1 MRDFIKKTPKKQHE
15 HAKMSI
21 YKSIA
26 CVSTSGCDASNTS
39 SSHGMDQA
47 SHKVLWDI
55 CPYLLEHV
63 SKFLECLWNTWL
75 TSKAPIHLIPH
86 VVDSCCF
93 VEENPEQVEQ
103 YEAGRCHV
111 GP

>member
-1 MRDFIKKTPKKQHE
+1 MRDFIIKNHE

-63 SKFLECLWNTWL
+63 SKFLEYV
-75 TSKAPIHLIPH
+75 SGEH
-86 VVDSCCF
+86 VVD
-93 VEENPEQVEQ
+93 VEGADPSHPTCARLVRDQGSEP
-103 YEAGRCHV
+103 ARG
-111 GP
+111 